1 MLILNDLCGSTNMLG
16 LMVIKASLVFS
27 LFIGIIF
34 HIYQLLKDGD

>member
-16 LMVIKASLVFS
+16 LMVINASLVFS